1 MYQID
6 ISNRYINE
14 VSALLEYIILGLL
27 MEGDM
32 SGYDMKKTIDH
43 SVGIFY
49 KASYGSLYPAL
60 KRLTEK
66 QWVSMTEEP
75 GNSKKKKIYSLMP
88 EGKENFM
95 VWLAGPLEMS
105 RNEFLL
111 KIFFFD
117 YLGEDTRTALL
128 EEYEFKLN
136 REIGRLQAVEQIVA
150 GELAEI
156 PNPQNY
162 YYRVSALSYGMLFFN
177 MEKQFVDN
185 IKKGAELP

>member
-1 MYQID
+1 M
-6 ISNRYINE
+6 
-14 VSALLEYIILGLL
+14 LEYIILGLL

-60 KRLTEK
+60 KRLTDK
-66 QWVSMTEEP
+66 KWASVTEEP
-75 GNSKKKKIYSLMP
+75 GNSKKKKLYSLLP
-88 EGKENFM
+88 AGKEQFLI
-95 VWLAGPLEMS
+95 WLAGPLEMS

-117 YLGEDTRTALL
+117 YLDEQTRTTRLQ
-128 EEYEFKLN
+128 EFEYKLN
-136 REIGRLQAVEQIVA
+136 QEIGRLQAVEQIVA

-156 PNPQNY
+156 PNPENY

-177 MEKQFVDN
+177 MEKQFIDQL
-185 IKKGAELP
+185 KKGADPRHARINHIEP